1 MYVMCSNDRKN
12 YIQLIFF
19 IVAVIFTI
27 LNIKEIFLTKKVKML
42 VESVLMVLQSQEG
55 DLIHFDKDDN
65 SSTTP
70 PTLAPTT
77 PRRSTPAMP
86 TLTRTL

>member
-1 MYVMCSNDRKN
+1 MCSNDRKN

-19 IVAVIFTI
+19 IIAVIFTI

-55 DLIHFDKDDN
+55 DLIHIDKDDN
-65 SSTTP
+65 SSMIDYFVSVS
-70 PTLAPTT
+70 
-77 PRRSTPAMP
+77 REK
-86 TLTRTL
+86 

>member
-12 YIQLIFF
+12 YITLIFF

-55 DLIHFDKDDN
+55 DLIHIDKDDN
-65 SSTTP
+65 SSMIDYFVSVS
-70 PTLAPTT
+70 
-77 PRRSTPAMP
+77 REK
-86 TLTRTL
+86 